1 MSSDITEPTL
11 PATEGQR
18 AEIEEAQ
25 LGFARGG
32 EGGATGKTGLAW
44 AWFEWARNPY
54 YILIVIYIF
63 APYFARDIIGGNLL
77 ASGALDGMD
86 PAKAQAV
93 AGAQGQATVAG
104 VTKWAGLIAALTAP
118 FLGAAFDRGLRRK
131 RFLFACLATMA
142 VASFMLWWAMP
153 GGQGLSVPMIMAC
166 LIVAYVAYT
175 YSEVAHNSML
185 SDAARPE
192 ALPGVSGLG
201 LALGNGAATLM
212 FIAIVLLFALPDVMH
227 WPLPEAA
234 FGIDTSKFEQFRLA
248 GPLCAV
254 WIALMIYPFFRYSK
268 DTGIKGTPI
277 IPAFRDGVR
286 GVINTVKRASEH
298 REAFKFLIARTL
310 YADGMAALLAVG
322 AVYVSLFLGW
332 GLIELTVYAIWASM
346 WAVVGGI
353 FGGWLDRRMGP
364 KNALIFELSAIVV
377 VMFYGLS
384 ITKETILFGLIP
396 NVELFDWPYFG
407 TLSDLAYL
415 VQGMLI
421 AIFATANI
429 SSSRSMVV
437 HVAPPHMRGEFFGLF
452 AIAGTITVWMGP
464 LLIEYFTKWSQDQRI
479 GMSAIALLFFLGL
492 AMLTTINAKDRP
504 TS

>member
-1 MSSDITEPTL
+1 MSSDISEPSL
-11 PATEGQR
+11 PATESQM
-18 AEIEEAQ
+18 AEIEKAR
-25 LGFARGG
+25 LGGRYVGQ
-32 EGGATGKTGLAW
+32 GGATGKTGLAW

-63 APYFARDIIGGNLL
+63 APYFARDIIGGDLL
-77 ASGALDGMD
+77 ASGTLDGLS
-86 PAKAQAV
+86 PEKARAV
-93 AGAQGQATVAG
+93 AGAQGQATVAS
-104 VTKWAGLIAALTAP
+104 VTKWAGVIAALTAP
-118 FLGAAFDRGLRRK
+118 FLGAAFDRGLKRK
-131 RFLFACLATMA
+131 PFLFVNLAVIA
-142 VASFMLWWAMP
+142 GSSFLLWWAMP
-153 GGQGLSVPMIMAC
+153 GGAGLSTPMIMGL
-166 LIVAYVAYT
+166 LILAYVSYT

-201 LALGNGAATLM
+201 LALGNAGATVM
-212 FIAIVLLFALPDVMH
+212 FIALVLLFALPDAIG
-227 WPLPEAA
+227 WPFKQAA
-234 FGIDTSKFEQFRLA
+234 FGIDTSKYEQFRIA
-248 GPLCAV
+248 GPICGV
-254 WIALMIYPFFRYSK
+254 WIVLMIYPFFRYAK
-268 DTGIKGTPI
+268 DTGVKGTPI

-332 GLIELTVYAIWASM
+332 GLIELTICAIWASM

-364 KNALIFELSAIVV
+364 KNALIFELTGIVLILFFGLSV
-377 VMFYGLS
+377 TRDSILYGL
-384 ITKETILFGLIP
+384 IDNFEVL
-396 NVELFDWPYFG
+396 NWRYFSS
-407 TLSDLAYL
+407 LSDLTYL
-415 VQGMLI
+415 FQYALI
-421 AIFATANI
+421 AVFATANI

-437 HVAPPHMRGEFFGLF
+437 HVAPAHMRGEFFGLF

-464 LLIEYFTKWSQDQRI
+464 LLIEYFTKWSQDQRV

-492 AMLTTINAKDRP
+492 AMLTTIRASDKP
-504 TS
+504 AP